1 MSAKF
6 KITERTVTG
15 FRNWFVKYIGSFPVT
30 DTDMHQS
37 FTLKKHHSLRVC
49 KEIIHLASRIGLN
62 REELLLA
69 ETCALFHDI
78 GRFEQYFRYRTF
90 VDGKSEN
97 HADLAVKVLREN
109 MTLDILDKTPRDIII
124 KAILYHNRLK
134 IPAGEDETV
143 TLFSR
148 LLRDADKLDILNLI
162 TDYYRKS
169 GAARNSAIEL
179 DLPDT
184 PEISRDVM
192 ECIMGGNLVD
202 SRQMRSLNDFKLL
215 KMGWVFDINF
225 KPSLETIRDRR
236 YLQIIREALPSS
248 SDDADKAYSMVSRI
262 LEERICMS
270 S

>member
-1 MSAKF
+1 MTAKF
-6 KITERTVTG
+6 KITEDIVSG
-15 FRNWFVKYIGSFPVT
+15 FRNWFVKYINSFNVS
-30 DTDMHQS
+30 DADMQHS
-37 FTLKKHHSLRVC
+37 FMLKKHHSLRVC
-49 KEIIHLASRIGLN
+49 KEIIHIANRIGMD
-62 REELLLA
+62 REQLLLA

-109 MTLDILDKTPRDIII
+109 MTLDILDKHPRDIII
-124 KAILYHNRLK
+124 KAILYHNRLQ
-134 IPAGEDETV
+134 IPTGEDEAV

-169 GAARNSAIEL
+169 DAARNSAIEL

-192 ECIMGGNLVD
+192 ECITGGNLVD
-202 SRQMRSLNDFKLL
+202 SRLMKSLNDFKLL
-215 KMGWVFDINF
+215 KMGWVYDINF

-236 YLQIIREALPSS
+236 YLQIIRDALPSP
-248 SDDADKAYSMVSRI
+248 SDDADKAYSIVSRI
-262 LEERICMS
+262 LEERISMS